1 MSAAVLALHLGAAVF
16 AVLFVAYYIRILAR
30 AHEAGPEPV
39 SWIAAAVGIALIASF
54 AVLETVIAFH
64 PVDVVVNIQNVYF
77 MLGNL
82 ILAGVLY
89 RLWRGMGDT
98 GGW

>member
-1 MSAAVLALHLGAAVF
+1 MMSVVLALQICAAVF
-16 AVLFVAYYIRILAR
+16 AVLFASYYIRILSR

-39 SWIAAAVGIALIASF
+39 SWIAVAVGVALIASF
-54 AVLETVIAFH
+54 AVLETVIAVR
-64 PVDVVVNIQNVYF
+64 PVAVVANIQKVYF

-82 ILAGVLY
+82 IIAGVLY
-89 RLWRGMGDT
+89 RLWRSTGDS

>member
-1 MSAAVLALHLGAAVF
+1 MSAVVLALQLGAAVF
-16 AVLFVAYYIRILAR
+16 AVLFVAYYIRILSR

-39 SWIAAAVGIALIASF
+39 SWIAAAVGLALIASF
-54 AVLETVIAFH
+54 AVLETVVSVY
-64 PVDVVVNIQNVYF
+64 PGDVVVNIQKVYF

-82 ILAGVLY
+82 IVAGVLY
-89 RLWRGMGDT
+89 RLWRSIGGR